1 MGTKEDVAT
10 ISAVAFPDRE
20 TSRKNDDALALLRAE
35 LTGEE
40 PYEKTVN
47 HPSHYTQ
54 YEKLEVIDLTE
65 QMNFNRGNV
74 IRYVARAAFTGTELE
89 DLKKAEWYLKRE
101 IARLS

>member
-1 MGTKEDVAT
+1 MNTHKRT
-10 ISAVAFPDRE
+10 PFPDEE
-20 TSRKNDDALALLRAE
+20 TSATNDDYLALLRAK

-40 PYEKTVN
+40 PYESTVN

-74 IRYVARAAFTGTELE
+74 IKYVARAAFKGSELE